1 MPGIPAGLLKGTE
14 MNPLKI
20 CAMKRTPQQ
29 QFEAEQ
35 EALRLAEHWGFEN
48 KQTSVFL
55 GLIMANVNHLK
66 AARIVRERCCD

>member
-1 MPGIPAGLLKGTE
+1 

-29 QFEAEQ
+29 QVEAEQ

-48 KQTSVFL
+48 KQRSVFL
-55 GLIMANVNHLK
+55 GLIIANVNHLK
-66 AARIVRERCCD
+66 AARIVRMKCCE